1 MIHSFLWLV
10 SLLVSLLVSFGVI
23 PNDENL
29 KSHINQDKND
39 IPFIEL
45 LQPAPVN
52 GGFRMDGYW
61 VWGGCP
67 IKGEDGKYHLFV
79 SRWKKDMPF
88 YIGYVFQSEVVRA
101 VSDTPEGPYEFAEV
115 VLKKRG
121 PQYWDGMMTHNPT
134 IRKLGDTYLLFY
146 IGATYNF
153 PKPVIPV
160 AQPDSLNTPEQWAL
174 RNKAYNTIRIGMAT
188 SKSVYGPW
196 ERPNEPTLDIRPE
209 KWDNTVVTNPA
220 PFIGKNNEIF
230 LIYRTNTPKGLR
242 LGIAKADNI
251 GDKFERVSDEPV
263 FHFDEKRF
271 CEDPFVWWNGQRY
284 EVIMKDLTG
293 NITGEWHAGV
303 HGYSDD
309 GINWKIADPPKA
321 YSRTVL
327 WSNGDTTIQ
336 GSFERPQLLINEK
349 GEPTHLF
356 AATADGSGGFRN
368 ASKTWCM
375 VRPLKLIN

>member
-1 MIHSFLWLV
+1 
-10 SLLVSLLVSFGVI
+10 
-23 PNDENL
+23 
-29 KSHINQDKND
+29 
-39 IPFIEL
+39 
-45 LQPAPVN
+45 
-52 GGFRMDGYW
+52 
-61 VWGGCP
+61 
-67 IKGEDGKYHLFV
+67 
-79 SRWKKDMPF
+79 MPF

-121 PQYWDGMMTHNPT
+121 REYWDGMMTHNPT
-134 IRKLGDTYLLFY
+134 IRKLGGTYLLFY
-146 IGATYNF
+146 IGATYDF
-153 PKPVIPV
+153 PKPDIRVT
-160 AQPDSLNTPEQWAL
+160 QHDSLNTAEQWEL
-174 RNKAYNTIRIGMAT
+174 RNKVYNTIRIGMAT

-196 ERPNEPTLDIRPE
+196 ERQDKPVLDVRPD
-209 KWDNTVVTNPA
+209 KWDNSVVTNPA

-230 LIYRTNTPKGLR
+230 LIYRSNTPKGLR

-327 WSNGDTTIQ
+327 WSNGDTTVQ

-368 ASKTWCM
+368 ATKTWCI
-375 VRPLKLIN
+375 VRAMK